1 MNCLKR
7 KSEFVEGWR
16 DPSLKRAKP
25 IYEDMTRIPIE
36 EIDLVEDPVFWTM
49 KTQISV
55 HKYMTSSDI
64 QTSVLKLI
72 F

>member
-1 MNCLKR
+1 VWEEM
-7 KSEFVEGWR
+7 
-16 DPSLKRAKP
+16 
-25 IYEDMTRIPIE
+25 IRIPLE

-49 KTQISV
+49 KKQISV

-64 QTSVLKLI
+64 QTPLLKLI